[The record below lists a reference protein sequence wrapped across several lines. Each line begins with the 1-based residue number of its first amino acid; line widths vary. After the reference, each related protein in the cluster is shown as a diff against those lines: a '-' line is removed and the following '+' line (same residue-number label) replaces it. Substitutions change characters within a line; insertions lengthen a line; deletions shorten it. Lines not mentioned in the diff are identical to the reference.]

1 MCTLTW
7 KHEEADGGYHVFFN
21 RDERKTRLPEF
32 GPSVIE
38 ENGVRM
44 IAPRDADH
52 GGTWLVVNDRGVTFA
67 LLNHYDLSSKRPAP
81 ERPLS
86 RGRLPL
92 QLGSEEGASLESMTL
107 DRYRPFHL
115 VRVAPGEATRHWIWD
130 GSSLH
135 ASRLSENDRPLTTSS
150 FDSGRAI
157 ALRDQA
163 FKDLGPDPDVKALMA
178 FHHGGSVHGAAYGV
192 LMKRDDAQ
200 TMSISHIHV
209 TPEEIMVHYEPQAR
223 EPGDLLE
230 TTCTLMPRAFS

>member
-7 KHEEADGGYHVFFN
+7 KHEANGGYHVFFN

-38 ENGVRM
+38 ENGVRL

-52 GGTWLVVNDRGVTFA
+52 GGTWLAVNDRGVTFA
-67 LLNHYDLSSKRPAP
+67 LLNHYDLSLQRPAP
-81 ERPLS
+81 EHPLS

-92 QLGSEEGASLESMTL
+92 LLGAEEGASLASIHL

-115 VRVAPGEATRHWIWD
+115 VRVASEEVTTHWIWD
-130 GSSLH
+130 GVSLQ
-135 ASRLSENDRPLTTSS
+135 ASNLTENDRPLTTSS

-157 ALRDQA
+157 ALREQA
-163 FKDLGPDPDVKALMA
+163 FKDLGPGPDMNALSA
-178 FHHGGSVHGAAYGV
+178 FHHGDSVHGSPYAV

-200 TMSISHIHV
+200 TMSISHIQV
-209 TPEEIMVHYEPQAR
+209 TAEEVVVNYEPQAR
-223 EPGDLLE
+223 EAGELLAP
-230 TTCTLMPRAFS
+230 TRRRMPRAF